1 MNTGFSLRII
11 TRAGLIAAMYVVLTV
26 TPGLNA
32 LSFGPVQFRVSEM
45 LMALAA
51 FEWAAVPGLWIGCMI
66 ANSISQFGILD
77 ITLGA
82 GLTLVAA
89 LGMRLAGNS
98 WWGLSGFAFPVA
110 LNALGVAFIIVT
122 ASPAGDGVLFWPT
135 AASVGAGE
143 AAVMA
148 TLGIPLFV
156 LLKRNPELIGLARQH

>member
-1 MNTGFSLRII
+1 MNLKIV
-11 TRAGLIAAMYVVLTV
+11 TRGALIAAMYVVLTV

-32 LSFGPVQFRVSEM
+32 IAFGPVQFRVSEM

-51 FEWAAVPGLWIGCMI
+51 FEWAAVPGLWIGCII

-82 GLTLVAA
+82 GLTLLAA
-89 LGMRLAGNS
+89 LSMRLIGSS
-98 WWGLSGFAFPVA
+98 WWGLSGFAFPVV
-110 LNALGVAFIIVT
+110 LNALGVAFIIIT
-122 ASPAGDGVLFWPT
+122 ASPADEGVLFWPT
-135 AASVGAGE
+135 AVSVGAGE

-148 TLGIPLFV
+148 TLGIPLFA

>member
-1 MNTGFSLRII
+1 MSLQIV
-11 TRAGLIAAMYVVLTV
+11 TRGALIAAMYVVLTV

-32 LSFGPVQFRVSEM
+32 IAFGPVQFRISEM

-51 FEWAAVPGLWIGCMI
+51 FEWAAVPGLWIGCVI

-89 LGMRLAGNS
+89 LAMRLIGSS
-98 WWGLSGFAFPVA
+98 WWGLSGFAFPVV

-122 ASPAGDGVLFWPT
+122 ASPPGDEVLFWPT
-135 AASVGAGE
+135 AFSVGAGE
-143 AAVMA
+143 AGVMA
-148 TLGIPLFV
+148 VLGIPLFV
-156 LLKRNPELIGLARQH
+156 LLKKNPGLIASARKY